1 MPSKDLASDDAST
14 ADREIVIERTVN
26 APRELV
32 WRAWTEADQIAKWWG
47 PNGFTTTIHAMD
59 VRVGGAWRF
68 IMHGPDGTDYP
79 NKIVY
84 REIVKPERL
93 VYDHGED
100 NDAHSGSF
108 RSTVTFVAQGR
119 KTKVTMRALFAS
131 AEARAATLK
140 YGAIEG
146 GEQTLARLDQ
156 HVATMS
162 PVG

>member
-100 NDAHSGSF
+100 NDAHSSSF

-146 GEQTLARLDQ
+146 GEQTLARLDH

-162 PVG
+162 PVS

>member
-1 MPSKDLASDDAST
+1 MATSDAST

-32 WRAWTEADQIAKWWG
+32 WQAWTEADQIRQWWG

-59 VRVGGAWRF
+59 VRVGGVWRF

-79 NKIVY
+79 NRIVY

-93 VYDHGED
+93 VYDHDDD
-100 NDAHSGSF
+100 NDPPSHSF
-108 RSTVTFVAQGR
+108 RSTVTFVVQGC
-119 KTKVTMRALFAS
+119 KTKVTLQVVFAS
-131 AEARAATLK
+131 VEAREASVK
-140 YGAIEG
+140 FGAVEG

-156 HVATMS
+156 YLAATPVKGS
-162 PVG
+162 PPR

>member
-1 MPSKDLASDDAST
+1 MATSDAST

-32 WRAWTEADQIAKWWG
+32 WQAWIEADQIRQWWG

-59 VRVGGAWRF
+59 VRVGGVWRF

-79 NKIVY
+79 NRIVY

-93 VYDHGED
+93 VYDHDDD
-100 NDAHSGSF
+100 NDPPSHSF
-108 RSTVTFVAQGR
+108 RSTVTFVAQGC
-119 KTKVTMRALFAS
+119 KTKVTLQVVFAS
-131 AEARAATLK
+131 VEAREASVK
-140 YGAIEG
+140 FGAVEG

-156 HVATMS
+156 YLAATPVKGS
-162 PVG
+162 PPR

>member
-1 MPSKDLASDDAST
+1 MPNKDLASDDASA

-32 WRAWTEADQIAKWWG
+32 WRAWTQADQIAKWWG

-59 VRVGGAWRF
+59 VRVGGVRRF

-93 VYDHGED
+93 VYDHGD
-100 NDAHSGSF
+100 DDDTHSSSF

-119 KTKVTMRALFAS
+119 KTKVTMRAS
-131 AEARAATLK
+131 AEARAATVK
-140 YGAIEG
+140 FGAIEG